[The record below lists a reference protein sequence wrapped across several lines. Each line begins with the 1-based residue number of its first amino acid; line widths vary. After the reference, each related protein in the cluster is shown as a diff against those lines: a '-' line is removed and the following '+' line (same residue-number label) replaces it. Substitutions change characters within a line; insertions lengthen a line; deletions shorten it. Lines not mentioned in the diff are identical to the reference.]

1 MLAGS
6 LVASATLVGCGE
18 DEAPVAVAPPPPPPP
33 PPPAAPKMTPIAE
46 LMAKHNIDPRVR
58 LPEELAPDNDPARVA
73 VLQFFDAFTRGDAS
87 IAATMLSAPD
97 RLELE
102 RLQDQNRWAP
112 ATEAITRVDVRTGA
126 NSTGEQCALAVF
138 HTGTTFQPQ
147 LWTYEVGVAPEFA
160 AEPTPPGIMDQLS
173 GENWIAAW
181 YDILAAELAKAEEP
195 DEKVVMKQVNHDTS
209 ERPETTGNIVEDG
222 DGPTGRPVR
231 RGGGGVPG
239 RRPAGDPIDP
249 PRLTPGGM

>member
-6 LVASATLVGCGE
+6 LVASSTLVGCGE
-18 DEAPVAVAPPPPPPP
+18 DEAPVVVAPPPPPPP
-33 PPPAAPKMTPIAE
+33 PPPAPRMTPIAE

-102 RLQDQNRWAP
+102 RLEEQNRWAP

-147 LWTYEVGVAPEFA
+147 LWTYELGAATEFA

-173 GENWIAAW
+173 GENWIVSW

-195 DEKVVMKQVNHDTS
+195 DEKIVMKQVNHDS
-209 ERPETTGNIVEDG
+209 SGG
-222 DGPTGRPVR
+222 DGAEEGGSGDTPTGRPTR
-231 RGGGGVPG
+231 RGGGGGPG